1 MGTNPYSAKGVESYD
16 RKTGEPFNPVN
27 FGRAGR
33 SGSRKK
39 ASSEKLWNNK
49 GEVNASSKLD
59 VLDKIKGLL
68 DGMAD
73 GDYDVVN
80 RTAAMDDAQS
90 DAILRQ
96 AFSDPSTE
104 GFKQVGQALLN
115 PIKEV
120 IDYEG
125 VMRKIWAPRS
135 VKQGEVIRYDKDV
148 FVVAHVIGED
158 GMTPQSVVEGKYI
171 YPPEFEVSAYPSIE
185 LKDQYRAQYDILA
198 RAQDKARQGIEYKED
213 LASINLLRAGGNI
226 KNNTTFSAS
235 FNLAAIES
243 LKYQIE
249 RHRLI
254 CDKMIINR
262 QEVSDMVNTM
272 SPLVVDPVT
281 RRELMMAGFLGTV
294 LNVMIITTAGTNPYN
309 YEILPAGEAI
319 AVTAPEYLGGLAV
332 RVELMSEPVTEF
344 HEGRPRR
351 GWYWWE
357 MMALA
362 LIVPSGVALWH
373 KI

>member
-1 MGTNPYSAKGVESYD
+1 MRLNPYSTKKVESYD
-16 RKTGEPFNPVN
+16 RKTGEPFNPLN
-27 FGRAGR
+27 FGKPGR
-33 SGSRKK
+33 SGKRAQ
-39 ASSEKLWNNK
+39 ASSERLWDKDGN
-49 GEVNASSKLD
+49 VNANSSRD

-73 GDYDVVN
+73 GTYDVLN
-80 RTAAMDDAQS
+80 KTASMDDAQS
-90 DAILRQ
+90 ETILRQ
-96 AFSDPSTE
+96 AFSDPTTE

-125 VMRKIWAPRS
+125 VMRKVWAPRS

-148 FVVAHVIGED
+148 FVVAHVIAED
-158 GMTPQSVVEGKYI
+158 GMTPQSVVEGKYV
-171 YPPEFEVSAYPSIE
+171 YPPEFEISAYPSIE

-198 RAQDKARQGIEYKED
+198 RAQDRARQGIEYRED
-213 LASINLLRAGGNI
+213 IASINLLRAGGNI
-226 KNNTTFSAS
+226 KNNTTFSAAM
-235 FNLAAIES
+235 NLATIEAIR
-243 LKYQIE
+243 YQIE

-254 CDKMIINR
+254 CDKLIINR
-262 QEVSDMVNTM
+262 QEVSDMINTM
-272 SPLVVDPVT
+272 TPLVVDPVT
-281 RRELMMAGFLGTV
+281 RRELMMAGFLGTI
-294 LNVMIITTAGTNPYN
+294 LNTMIITTAGTNPYN
-309 YEILPAGEAI
+309 YEILAPGEAI

-362 LIVPSGVALWH
+362 LINPAGVALWH

>member
-1 MGTNPYSAKGVESYD
+1 MRLNPYTAKKVESYD
-16 RKTGEPFNPVN
+16 RRTGEPFNPKN
-27 FGRAGR
+27 FGPAGR
-33 SGSRKK
+33 SGTRRE
-39 ASSEKLWNNK
+39 AATEKLWNNQ
-49 GEVNASSKLD
+49 GEVNANNTRE
-59 VLDKIKGLL
+59 VLEKVQGLL
-68 DGMAD
+68 AGMSDGT
-73 GDYDVVN
+73 YDVVN
-80 RTAAMDDAQS
+80 RSAAMDEAQS
-90 DAILRQ
+90 DTILRQ
-96 AFSDPSTE
+96 AFSDPTTE

-125 VMRKIWAPRS
+125 VMRKTWAPRS

-158 GMTPQSVVEGKYI
+158 GMTPQSVVEGKYV

-226 KNNTTFSAS
+226 KNNTTFFAS
-235 FNLAAIES
+235 LNLAAIEAMR
-243 LKYQIE
+243 YQIE

-262 QEVSDMVNTM
+262 AEVSDMINTM
-272 SPLVVDPVT
+272 TPAAVDPVT
-281 RRELMMAGFLGTV
+281 RRELMMAGFLGTI
-294 LNVMIITTAGTNPYN
+294 LNVMFITTAGTNPYN
-309 YEILPAGEAI
+309 YEILAPGEVI

-362 LIVPSGVALWH
+362 LIVPAGVALGH